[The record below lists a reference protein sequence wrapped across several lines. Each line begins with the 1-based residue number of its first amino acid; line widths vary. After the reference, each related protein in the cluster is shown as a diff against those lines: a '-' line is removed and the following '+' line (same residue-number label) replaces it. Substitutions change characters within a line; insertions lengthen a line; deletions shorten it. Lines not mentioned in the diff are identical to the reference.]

1 VRENVRTAVLN
12 ISADT
17 MKVFSTSLLALIAA
31 AMVLAPFA
39 YAQDVEN
46 ENLFEVTA
54 VGLPFAGL
62 GSAKA
67 IDTITTGETDTFSR
81 YVWPLTSSLM
91 VDANWGDPS
100 DSLALTI
107 NAPDRTLGPYYDNSD
122 GIVDGRILLRISNPS
137 GYLPMGNW
145 KFSVYGSHVTGVE
158 DYSFVAY

>member
-1 VRENVRTAVLN
+1 
-12 ISADT
+12 

-31 AMVLAPFA
+31 AMVLTPVA

-46 ENLFEVTA
+46 ENLFEVTT

-67 IDTITTGETDTFSR
+67 IDTITTGETDTFSQ

-91 VDANWGDPS
+91 VDANWGDSS
-100 DSLALTI
+100 DSLSLTI
-107 NAPDRTLGPYYDNSD
+107 NTPDRTLGPYYDSSD
-122 GIVDGRILLRISNPS
+122 GVVDGRILLRISNPS

-145 KFSVYGSHVTGVE
+145 KFSVYGSHVNGVE